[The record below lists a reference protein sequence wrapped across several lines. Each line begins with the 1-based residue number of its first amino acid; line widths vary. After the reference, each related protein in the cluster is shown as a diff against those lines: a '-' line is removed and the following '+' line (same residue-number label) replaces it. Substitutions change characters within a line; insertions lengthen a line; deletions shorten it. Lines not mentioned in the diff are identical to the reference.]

1 MAFFGYFLS
10 PRKESIPP
18 EAKRKGKERKYP
30 TGGIPRRGTE
40 LPCLSGKKV
49 TRRRQKRKKKPSGGA
64 EPRPYAPSTDNLC
77 VYVTGQTESSAPTRS
92 PNPLRIRHTH
102 KKRRPPAGGLPVL
115 YLYITPPSRSVH
127 SRRCCGDRPRRRC
140 SSRCCGTRRTSAPAD
155 SSAKWPR
162 RWSWV

>member
-18 EAKRKGKERKYP
+18 EASRAGARNSPSPPSVREVRLSKKPVIASQSADWRGNPFPNRTILRFSANLQLKDYGFPRRFAPRSKYP
-30 TGGIPRRGTE
+30 WGAPRNDR
-40 LPCLSGKKV
+40 
-49 TRRRQKRKKKPSGGA
+49 
-64 EPRPYAPSTDNLC
+64 
-77 VYVTGQTESSAPTRS
+77 
-92 PNPLRIRHTH
+92 
-102 KKRRPPAGGLPVL
+102 KRRPPAGGLPVL

-162 RWSWV
+162 RCSWV